1 MSKLV
6 RLCVFVAITSLMV
19 ACGDSPVGLSDDC
32 DQGVPDPNSFCGG

>member
-19 ACGDSPVGLSDDC
+19 ACGDSPVGLSDGC
-32 DQGVPDPNSFCGG
+32 NGIPDPNSFCGG